1 MSLTLNSNLS
11 LVPIEIRKDNTRFII
26 EDQISGEFYEMPA
39 ICIDAIKFI
48 NQGEHL
54 GKIERI
60 LKAKYPNEEVD
71 LIDFAEQLID
81 LQLIDSINGEK
92 VERQN
97 KKNEKLGF
105 LWISPKIGKFFFN
118 KVTYPIYWLLFI
130 LNIVIFILHPS
141 LFPHYEDIFVFEI
154 MVLNVVFWMVV
165 TFLFVLIHEFG
176 HVLAMRAFNLPTKL
190 EIGHRMFFVVLLTD
204 MSPVWRLTPK
214 DRNVLFLAG
223 LCFDT
228 VLLSISLILQ
238 LVVPNHQWLLMG
250 LMNLA
255 VFDIL
260 LRMLFQC
267 CIYMKTDLYFVFENI
282 SGCYNLMENTK
293 QTIRQRF
300 SFLKPTA
307 SEEVIFSGEK
317 KTVFIYSLFYLLG
330 IILTVVLYFMYYIP
344 EVIYAAKKL
353 LPGFTQ
359 PPSSLLFWDAL
370 VFSLQVGIFIT
381 LLLYSWRKKYILN
394 KM

>member
-1 MSLTLNSNLS
+1 MNITFNSRITM
-11 LVPIEIRKDNTRFII
+11 VPIRIRKDQKHYIV
-26 EDQISGEFYEMPA
+26 EDKLTGEFYEMPEVCIEA
-39 ICIDAIKFI
+39 INLM
-48 NQGEHL
+48 NQGAIL
-54 GKIERI
+54 VDIERD
-60 LKAKYPNEEVD
+60 LKEKFKNVEVD
-71 LIDFAEQLID
+71 ILDFAEQLLELKLIESID
-81 LQLIDSINGEK
+81 DIK
-92 VERQN
+92 VVKQQN
-97 KKNEKLGF
+97 PKEQLGF
-105 LWISPKIGKFFFN
+105 FWISPRVGKFFFN
-118 KVTYPIYWLLFI
+118 RFTLPLYIAIFI
-130 LNIVIFILHPS
+130 LNIVILIMNPS
-141 LFPHYEDIFVFEI
+141 LFPHHQDIFVFDI
-154 MVLNVVFWMVV
+154 MVVNVIFWMAFS
-165 TFLFVLIHEFG
+165 FLLVLIHEVG
-176 HVLAMRAFNLPTKL
+176 HVLPMRAKNLPTKL
-190 EIGHRMFFVVLLTD
+190 EVSHRMFFVVLQTD
-204 MSPVWRLTPK
+204 MSSVWKLAPK
-214 DRNVLFLAG
+214 DRSELYLGG
-223 LCFDT
+223 LCFDS
-228 VLLSISLILQ
+228 VLLFISLIFQ
-238 LVVPNHQWLLMG
+238 LIIPVDHWFIQG
-250 LMNLA
+250 LMQLA
-255 VFDIL
+255 VFDIV

-300 SFLKPTA
+300 SFLKSKV

-353 LPGFTQ
+353 LPGFAQ